1 MNDKKRRFVC
11 AFVNIILIFVIF
23 ILRYS
28 GLCTLKIGEAVPNLL
43 MPLALSIAVFYS
55 NTAYLSA
62 GLFIGILMDSA
73 ATEASFFNTVYFV
86 VGCSVCSVLATRLLN
101 RNLKAAICLSLGMS
115 FCYFFLRYL
124 VFFAFKG
131 IAVNYEYFVVYLIP
145 SVVYTAVWFIPFY
158 FLQKKLTEI

>member
-1 MNDKKRRFVC
+1 MNNKKRRFVC
-11 AFVNIILIFVIF
+11 AFVNIILIFLVF

-28 GLCTLKIGEAVPNLL
+28 GLCTFKIGEAVPNLL
-43 MPLALSIAVFYS
+43 IPLALSISVFYS
-55 NTAYLSA
+55 NTAFLSA

-73 ATEASFFNTVYFV
+73 VTEARFFNSVYFV
-86 VGCSVCSVLATRLLN
+86 VGCSLCSVLATRLLN
-101 RNLKAAICLSLGMS
+101 RNLKAAMCLSLLMS

-124 VFFAFKG
+124 IFFAFKG
-131 IAVNYEYFVVYLIP
+131 VAVNYEYFVVYLIP